1 VAEYTENT
9 FICEITLSYEIQY
22 IIMHIIIKK
31 NAFVRVQV
39 VRKILL
45 FKFSIFN
52 NYYKMMS
59 LVIAHNF
66 HINYNIFVSI
76 YSKTV
81 KPLQRKMIEHCVESL
96 LGYCLA
102 GVWHWLRTKKWASDR
117 SLALAMAR
125 KEAQAGIWH

>member
-1 VAEYTENT
+1 
-9 FICEITLSYEIQY
+9 
-22 IIMHIIIKK
+22 MHIIIKK

-102 GVWHWLRTKKWASDR
+102 GV
-117 SLALAMAR
+117 
-125 KEAQAGIWH
+125 